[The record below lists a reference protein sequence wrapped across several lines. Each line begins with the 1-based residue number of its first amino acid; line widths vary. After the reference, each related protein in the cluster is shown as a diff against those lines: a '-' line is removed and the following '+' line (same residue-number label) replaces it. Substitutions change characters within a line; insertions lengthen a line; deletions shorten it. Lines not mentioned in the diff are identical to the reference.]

1 MSHSSTPVLK
11 VVTIPQDRSPVDF
24 DCQAFAIWGMNAMV
38 VSVPAI
44 SPSVVTS
51 STSYTGH
58 FSSRQAMSQNIH
70 SYRELMMN
78 ESSIRRNS
86 SFPAVLAH

>member
-24 DCQAFAIWGMNAMV
+24 DRQAFAIWGMNATV

-78 ESSIRRNS
+78 KSSIRRNS

>member
-11 VVTIPQDRSPVDF
+11 VVTIPQERSPVDF
-24 DCQAFAIWGMNAMV
+24 DRQAFAIWGMKAIV
-38 VSVPAI
+38 VNVPAV
-44 SPSVVTS
+44 SPSAVTP
-51 STSYTGH
+51 STFYTGH

-70 SYRELMMN
+70 SYRELMMK

>member
-1 MSHSSTPVLK
+1 VLN
-11 VVTIPQDRSPVDF
+11 VVTIPHDRSPVDL
-24 DCQAFAIWGMNAMV
+24 DCHAFTIWGMKAIV
-38 VSVPAI
+38 VNVPAV
-44 SPSVVTS
+44 SPSAVTP

-70 SYRELMMN
+70 SYRELMMK

>member
-1 MSHSSTPVLK
+1 MLNVA
-11 VVTIPQDRSPVDF
+11 TIPQDRSPVDL
-24 DCQAFAIWGMNAMV
+24 DRHALAIWGMKAMV
-38 VSVPAI
+38 VSVPA
-44 SPSVVTS
+44 SNPSVVTP